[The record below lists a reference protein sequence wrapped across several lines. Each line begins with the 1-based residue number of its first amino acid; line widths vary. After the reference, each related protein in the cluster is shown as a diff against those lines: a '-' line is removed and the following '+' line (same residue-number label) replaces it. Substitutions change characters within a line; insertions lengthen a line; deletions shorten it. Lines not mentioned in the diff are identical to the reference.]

1 MKDLRTLCNANIP
14 NSLHSLLEASML
26 SDIEDTLKSG
36 DKFEN
41 FDLNTIMSA
50 QSVEEYNRY
59 VQMMKKMIEDS
70 CKGPISHK
78 QLKKGKSY
86 IYIWQDYWSE
96 NNYVICFVDKYPV
109 QDPDYDL
116 IDNAYYDIVWDDYH
130 EVVKCHFD
138 NTGNDFSS
146 VLQQDFR
153 GDTMKDAYE
162 MPKEFFKSMK
172 ELIKNAELY

>member
-1 MKDLRTLCNANIP
+1 MKDLRTL
-14 NSLHSLLEASML
+14 LEASMLSDNEVSESSML

-50 QSVEEYNRY
+50 KSVEEYNNY
-59 VQMMKKMIEDS
+59 VQMMKKMIEVS

-86 IYIWQDYWSE
+86 IYIWQDDWSE
-96 NNYVICFVDKYPV
+96 NDYIVCFVDKYPI
-109 QDPDYDL
+109 QDPDDDL
-116 IDNAYYDIVWDDYH
+116 VDNAYYDIHWSNYH
-130 EVVKCHFD
+130 NKVMCYYD
-138 NTGNDFSS
+138 NTGNGFSY
-146 VLQQDFR
+146 VLQQDFN

-172 ELIKNAELY
+172 ELIKNAESY

>member
-1 MKDLRTLCNANIP
+1 MKDLRT
-14 NSLHSLLEASML
+14 LLEASML

-50 QSVEEYNRY
+50 KSVEEFNSY
-59 VQMMKKMIEDS
+59 VKMLKIMIESS

-86 IYIWQDYWSE
+86 IYIWQDSWSE
-96 NNYVICFVDKYPV
+96 DNYVICFVDKYPI
-109 QDPDYDL
+109 QDPDDDL
-116 IDNAYYDIVWDDYH
+116 VENAYYDIVYDECGVHYDN
-130 EVVKCHFD
+130 VICHYD
-138 NTGNDFSS
+138 NTGNEFSNL
-146 VLQQDFR
+146 LQQGFN
-153 GDTMKDAYE
+153 GDTMKGAYE

-172 ELIKNAELY
+172 ELIKNAESY

>member
-1 MKDLRTLCNANIP
+1 MRTLKESI
-14 NSLHSLLEASML
+14 L

-50 QSVEEYNRY
+50 KSVEEYNHY
-59 VQMMKKMIEDS
+59 VQMMKKMIEVS

-86 IYIWQDYWSE
+86 IYIWQSSWSE
-96 NNYVICFVDKYPV
+96 NYYVICFVDKYPI
-109 QDPDYDL
+109 QDKDDIL
-116 IDNAYYDIVWDDYH
+116 VDNAYYDIVWDDYY
-130 EVVKCHFD
+130 EVVKCHYD

-146 VLQQDFR
+146 LLQQDFS
-153 GDTMKDAYE
+153 GDTMKGAYE

-172 ELIKNAELY
+172 ELIKNAESY

>member
-1 MKDLRTLCNANIP
+1 MKNLRTL
-14 NSLHSLLEASML
+14 LEASMLSDNEVSESSML

-50 QSVEEYNRY
+50 NSAEEYNHY

-86 IYIWQDYWSE
+86 IYIWQDSWSE
-96 NNYVICFVDKYPV
+96 DGYVICFVDKYPV
-109 QDPDYDL
+109 QDSSDYL
-116 IDNAYYDIVWDDYH
+116 IDNAYYNITWNFYRGGHVSCFY
-130 EVVKCHFD
+130 D
-138 NTGNDFSS
+138 NTGNDFDN
-146 VLQQDFR
+146 LIQQDFT
-153 GDTMKDAYE
+153 GDTMKGAYE
-162 MPKEFFKSMK
+162 MPKEFIKSMK
-172 ELIKNAELY
+172 ELITNAERY

>member
-1 MKDLRTLCNANIP
+1 MKDLRT
-14 NSLHSLLEASML
+14 LLEASML
-26 SDIEDTLKSG
+26 SDVEDTLKSG

-50 QSVEEYNRY
+50 NSAEEYNRY

-86 IYIWQDYWSE
+86 IYIWQDSWSE
-96 NNYVICFVDKYPV
+96 NDYVICFVDKYPV
-109 QDPDYDL
+109 QDPDDDL
-116 IDNAYYDIVWDDYH
+116 VDNAYYDIAWDDYYG
-130 EVVKCHFD
+130 VVKCYFD
-138 NTGNDFSS
+138 NAGNEFSNL
-146 VLQQDFR
+146 LQQGFN

>member
-1 MKDLRTLCNANIP
+1 MKTLKESI
-14 NSLHSLLEASML
+14 L

-50 QSVEEYNRY
+50 KSVEEFNSY
-59 VQMMKKMIEDS
+59 VKMLKIMIESS

-86 IYIWQDYWSE
+86 IYIWQDDWSE
-96 NNYVICFVDKYPV
+96 NNYVICFVDKYPI
-109 QDPDYDL
+109 QDPDDDL
-116 IDNAYYDIVWDDYH
+116 VENAYYDIVYDECSVHYDN
-130 EVVKCHFD
+130 VICHYD
-138 NTGNDFSS
+138 NTGNEFSNL
-146 VLQQDFR
+146 LQQCFN
-153 GDTMKDAYE
+153 GDTMKGAYE

-172 ELIKNAELY
+172 ELIKNAESY